1 MPVQGYYE
9 RIGVEKMI
17 KLHFDGKECTGSMG
31 QTILEVALANG
42 IKTIP
47 TLCWLEG
54 LHPVGACRMCV
65 VEVEGSPKM
74 LTACTSPAE
83 DGMRILTQTEK
94 LKEYR
99 KQILELLFAGRNH
112 FCMYCSTS
120 GDCELQNL
128 AIEHGMDSVRY
139 PYLFPIIE
147 NDTTSNDFM
156 VDRNRCVLC
165 SRCIR
170 TCSEIVGACS
180 LGFEKRGWV
189 ANIIS
194 DLGEKFG
201 NSSTCVS
208 CGACAQA
215 CPTGTITIREQAYR
229 GRLKDCDR
237 TVESVCPLCVMG
249 CKIKAYVRNNY
260 LVRIEG
266 VRNSNSPDGGQ
277 LCRKG
282 RIELLRV
289 IERPRFTSPMIR
301 SGTGFRETSWEEAL
315 DLIAEKIERA
325 DKSKSGAVASLMAP
339 IDSLKYYAEF
349 FRELGIKTDCREGD
363 VPPEARYVKENRERQ
378 ENKSTG
384 TRENEVAKLRSLV
397 CTSSWLGIG
406 NEPSKR
412 EPVGKGIS
420 NLDFFFF
427 LTPGFEIPCNDV
439 LEALDHSKFSVV
451 QTPYISHPMAYLA
464 DVLLPSATWQ
474 EMTGI
479 FMPAEPIKQVRE
491 VFLSLAEKLSIKIK
505 EV

>member
-1 MPVQGYYE
+1 
-9 RIGVEKMI
+9 MI
-17 KLHFDGKECTGSMG
+17 KLHFDGKECAGNIG

-54 LHPVGACRMCV
+54 LSPVGACRMCV

-83 DGMRILTQTEK
+83 DGMRILTQTDK

-112 FCMYCSTS
+112 FCMYCSAS
-120 GDCELQNL
+120 GDCELQKR
-128 AIEHGMDSVRY
+128 AIEHGIDSVRY
-139 PYLFPIIE
+139 PYLFPAIE
-147 NDTTSNDFM
+147 NDTTSGDFM
-156 VDRNRCVLC
+156 VDRNRCILC

-170 TCSEIVGACS
+170 TCKEIVGACS
-180 LGFEKRGWV
+180 LGLEKRGWV

-215 CPTGTITIREQAYR
+215 CPTGTITVREQAYR
-229 GRLKDCDR
+229 GRLKDCDKI
-237 TVESVCPLCVMG
+237 VETVCPLCAMG
-249 CKIKAYVRNNY
+249 CEIKAHVRNNY

-282 RIELLRV
+282 RIELLR
-289 IERPRFTSPMIR
+289 ILERPRLSSPMVR

-315 DLIAEKIERA
+315 DLIAERIKQA

-339 IDSLKYYAEF
+339 IDYLKCFAGF
-349 FRELGIKTDCREGD
+349 FGALGIKTDCREGD
-363 VPPEARYVKENRERQ
+363 VPPEAKYVKESRERS
-378 ENKSTG
+378 ENKSFG
-384 TRENEVAKLRSLV
+384 TRENEVAELRSLV
-397 CTSSWLGIG
+397 CADSWLGIG
-406 NEPSKR
+406 NEPSERK
-412 EPVGKGIS
+412 PVGRGVS
-420 NLDFFFF
+420 NLDFFYF

-451 QTPYISHPMAYLA
+451 QTSYISHPMAYLA

-474 EMTGI
+474 ENEGI
-479 FMPAEPIKQVRE
+479 YESAESTKQMSE
-491 VFLSLAEKLSIKIK
+491 VFPSLAQKLAITIK

>member
-1 MPVQGYYE
+1 
-9 RIGVEKMI
+9 MI
-17 KLHFDGKECTGSMG
+17 KLHFDGKECTGNIG

-47 TLCWLEG
+47 TLCWLKG
-54 LHPVGACRMCV
+54 LSPVGACRMCV

-83 DGMRILTQTEK
+83 DGMKILTQTAK

-112 FCMYCSTS
+112 FCMYCSQS
-120 GDCELQNL
+120 GGCELQNL

-139 PYLFPIIE
+139 PYLFPFIE
-147 NDTTSNDFM
+147 NDTTSSDFM

-180 LGFEKRGWV
+180 LGLEKRGWV

-201 NSSTCVS
+201 NSSTCIS

-215 CPTGTITIREQAYR
+215 CPTGTITIREHAYR
-229 GRLKDCDR
+229 GRLKDCDKI
-237 TVESVCPLCVMG
+237 VETVCPLCVMG
-249 CKIKAYVRNNY
+249 CEIKAYARNNY

-266 VRNSNSPDGGQ
+266 VKNPDNPDGGQ
-277 LCRKG
+277 LCHKG

-289 IERPRFTSPMIR
+289 LERPRLTSPMIR
-301 SGTGFRETSWEEAL
+301 SGAGFSEASWEDAIN
-315 DLIAEKIERA
+315 LIAEKISQA
-325 DKSKSGAVASLMAP
+325 DKSKSGAVASLIAP
-339 IDSLKYYAEF
+339 IDDLKYFAGF
-349 FRELGIKTDCREGD
+349 FGALGIKTDCREGD
-363 VPPEARYVKENRERQ
+363 VPPQARYVKENRERG
-378 ENKSTG
+378 ENESIR
-384 TRENEVAKLRSLV
+384 TRENEVAKMRSLI
-397 CTSSWLGIG
+397 CASSWLGIG
-406 NEPSKR
+406 NEPSER
-412 EPVGKGIS
+412 EPVGIGTS

-451 QTPYISHPMAYLA
+451 QTSYISHPMAYLA
-464 DVLLPSATWQ
+464 DVLLPSAAWQ
-474 EMTGI
+474 EIVGI
-479 FMPAEPIKQVRE
+479 FEPEQSTKQTRE
-491 VFLSLAEKLSIKIK
+491 VFLSLANKLAITIK

>member
-1 MPVQGYYE
+1 
-9 RIGVEKMI
+9 MI
-17 KLHFDGKECTGSMG
+17 KLHFDGKECVGSTG
-31 QTILEVALANG
+31 QTILEAALANG

-65 VEVEGSPKM
+65 VEVEGSAKM

-83 DGMRILTQTEK
+83 DGMRILTQTDK

-112 FCMYCSTS
+112 FCMYCSQS

-139 PYLFPIIE
+139 PYLFPLIE
-147 NDTTSNDFM
+147 NDTTSSDFM

-170 TCSEIVGACS
+170 TCSEVVGACS
-180 LGFEKRGWV
+180 LGLEKRGWV

-201 NSSTCVS
+201 DSSTCVS

-237 TVESVCPLCVMG
+237 IVETVCPFCVLG
-249 CKIKAYVRNNY
+249 CEIRAYARNNY

-266 VRNSNSPDGGQ
+266 VRNSNNHDGGQ

-289 IERPRFTSPMIR
+289 LERPRLTTPMIR
-301 SGTGFRETSWEEAL
+301 SGTGFREASWEEVI
-315 DLIAEKIERA
+315 DLIAKKIEQA

-339 IDSLKYYAEF
+339 IDDLKCFAGF
-349 FRELGIKTDCREGD
+349 FKALGIKTDCREGD
-363 VPPEARYVKENRERQ
+363 VPNEARYVKESRERGG
-378 ENKSTG
+378 NKSIG
-384 TRENEVAKLRSLV
+384 TRENEVAKMRSII
-397 CTSSWLGIG
+397 CADSWLGIG

-420 NLDFFFF
+420 ELDFFFF

-439 LEALDHSKFSVV
+439 LEALDHSKFSVIQASFV
-451 QTPYISHPMAYLA
+451 SHPMAYLA
-464 DVLLPSATWQ
+464 DVLLPSTAWQ
-474 EMTGI
+474 EIVGI
-479 FMPAEPIKQVRE
+479 FEPAESTKQMRE
-491 VFLSLAEKLSIKIK
+491 VFLSLANKLAITIK